1 MGKYFR
7 EFLDF
12 HSKQICSEYFCL
24 GIFVHR
30 GEFFLDYPYII
41 GYKIS
46 LGWRWLHKMMLG
58 SAELLSQKLCQLHS

>member
-30 GEFFLDYPYII
+30 GEFSLDYPYNW
-41 GYKIS
+41 YYWVEDDCVK
-46 LGWRWLHKMMLG
+46 W
-58 SAELLSQKLCQLHS
+58 C